1 MNNPLVSIII
11 PTFNRA
17 HLIGETL
24 DSVLKQTYQN
34 WECII
39 VDDGSTDNNIEII
52 NRYIKKDSRFQLHHR
67 PSGRKPGGN
76 ASRNYGFELSKGEF
90 VNWFDDDDIMIDTF
104 LSEKL
109 KLFSE
114 EIDLVI
120 CSGTYTDQNL
130 NALENIDLEIKSYLF
145 KDYVLWK
152 LQILTPSILFRKS
165 FLNNKELF
173 NVTIARGQETELF
186 SRLFYNLSP
195 NKFTILNKSLFLYRQ
210 HIKTKS
216 FANFSYVK
224 LFEESR
230 TIIAVENLKK
240 SVQLN
245 DLELIGQ
252 YCLIIV
258 HSFYRGLEQKHFKK
272 CFFIVRRVSAQ
283 FFLIN
288 KKIGIEF
295 FLSSCLFILINRGSY
310 KVEKHLKESIKKSIM
325 ISSLQN
331 SEVDKKY
338 LAQ

>member
-1 MNNPLVSIII
+1 MNNPLISIII

-24 DSVLKQTYQN
+24 DSVLKQNYQN

-39 VDDGSTDNNIEII
+39 VDDGSTDSTVEVV
-52 NRYIKKDSRFQLHHR
+52 NRYVKKDSRFQFHDR
-67 PSGRKPGGN
+67 PSDRKPGGN
-76 ASRNYGFELSKGEF
+76 ASRNYGFELGKGEF

-109 KLFSE
+109 ELFSE

-120 CSGTYTDQNL
+120 CSGIYTDQNL
-130 NALENIDLEIKSYLF
+130 NALENIDLKIKSYLF

-152 LQILTPSILFRKS
+152 LQILTPSILFRRS

-173 NVTIARGQETELF
+173 NVTITRGQETELF

-195 NKFTILNKSLFLYRQ
+195 EKFKILNKPLFLYRQ

-216 FANFSYVK
+216 AANFSYVK

-240 SVQLN
+240 SIQLN

-258 HSFYRGLEQKHFKK
+258 HSFYRGLEQKHLKK
-272 CFFIVRRVSAQ
+272 SFFILRKASMS
-283 FFLIN
+283 FFIIN

-310 KVEKHLKESIKKSIM
+310 KVEKYFKKSIKKA
-325 ISSLQN
+325 L
-331 SEVDKKY
+331 
-338 LAQ
+338 